1 MMTEAEIRIMIDA
14 VDITLSEDIAAKR
27 DTTASLA
34 YRRLLIDW
42 LIGVQ
47 LKNFDRN

>member
-1 MMTEAEIRIMIDA
+1 MMTETEIRIMLDA

-27 DTTASLA
+27 DTTASLD

-42 LIGVQ
+42 LVGVQ
-47 LKNFDRN
+47 IKNFNRN